1 MNELFNENRMN
12 ASDIVKAKQNKVLY
26 KSLYNPTVF
35 QSTVFSTIN
44 TVSSLIYPT
53 FQNSY
58 TSTVN
63 TAYNYV
69 CNPTFISYELANN
82 VNNGQYACGAKS
94 VSYMQWKNLNNTTV
108 YAYSTM
114 YSTIISPSIPI
125 PSSFSVTSTTIL
137 TGPTPVVQPFIEFY
151 QGTNFASKC
160 NQCNTTLGSCQC
172 N

>member
-35 QSTVFSTIN
+35 QSTVFSTVN
-44 TVSSLIYPT
+44 TISSIIQPNT
-53 FQNSY
+53 QRSY
-58 TSTVN
+58 TSTIN

-82 VNNGQYACGAKS
+82 VNNGQYACGAKTL
-94 VSYMQWKNLNNTTV
+94 SYMQWKNVNNTTI
-108 YAYSTM
+108 YAYSTI
-114 YSTIISPSIPI
+114 YSSIITPGTIIPSTFTIA
-125 PSSFSVTSTTIL
+125 STNIL
-137 TGPTPVVQPFIEFY
+137 TGPSPVVQPFIEFY
-151 QGTNFASKC
+151 QGTNFASQC